1 MCNLQV
7 TPPNYGTLLT
17 LAQRYPNVPF
27 LCNHLGLPSS
37 LDPADVTYG
46 GLDEAAALDNVFVK
60 ASAFYAAANTAWDPR
75 CARALSY
82 FTSLV
87 NALGAERILWGTDWP
102 PTSRHLTYR
111 QALEVVRAFAPT
123 LNDGQRA
130 HILGANAAHLLGI

>member
-1 MCNLQV
+1 MLLKAFKLREQV
-7 TPPNYGTLLT
+7 KKFG
-17 LAQRYPNVPF
+17 
-27 LCNHLGLPSS
+27 
-37 LDPADVTYG
+37 
-46 GLDEAAALDNVFVK
+46 DEAAALDNVFVK
-60 ASAFYAAANTAWDPR
+60 ASAFYAAANTSWDPR

-130 HILGANAAHLLGI
+130 HILGANAGHLLGI